1 MANNYQQP
9 GRAVTVTVGGSA
21 VDSGQGVLI
30 GDALFGV
37 ALNNI
42 PANGTGEI
50 LTEGVVTLVASKAIA
65 IGKRVYWSSG
75 KVTDAAGDAGIG
87 IALSAAAKDGD
98 PVNVKLVTMT
108 KPAT

>member
-9 GRAVTVTVGGSA
+9 GRTVTVTVGGSA
-21 VDSGQGVLI
+21 VNSGDGVLI

-75 KVTDAAGDAGIG
+75 KVTDADGEVGVG
-87 IALSAAAKDGD
+87 IALSASAKDGD
-98 PVNVKLVTMT
+98 PITVKLVPLT
-108 KPAT
+108 KPGA